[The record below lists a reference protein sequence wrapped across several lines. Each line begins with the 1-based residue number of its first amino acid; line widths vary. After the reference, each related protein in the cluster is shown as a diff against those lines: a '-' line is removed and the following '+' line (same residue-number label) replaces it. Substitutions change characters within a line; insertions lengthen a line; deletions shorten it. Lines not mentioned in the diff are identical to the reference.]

1 MALPPSGSILI
12 ALAAALPWVI
22 IPLAL
27 LWRSRDSRALA
38 EESSEPPLDAPL
50 VSVIVPARDEARNIG
65 RCVRSVLSSTYP
77 ALEVIVV
84 DDHSS
89 DATGALALAASNGDT
104 RLRVIEP
111 PPLPEGWFGKQW
123 ACASGA
129 RVARGDILCFADADT
144 EHAPDLVTRSV
155 KAMRGRRAD
164 LFSIAGRQELGS
176 FWERLI
182 QPQVFTM
189 LLARYGGTETVA
201 RSRHAHG
208 KIANGQ
214 CIFVRR
220 AAYDAIGG
228 HAAVRDKVAEDL
240 MLAQRM
246 FSAGH
251 HIALAIGTEQLSTRM
266 YTSLRELVAGWSKN
280 IYAGGVD
287 AMPFGR
293 IGRMLFPVALLLP
306 FVLSLA
312 PPVAL
317 LLAWMLPPAAI
328 VWAAAATLAS
338 LAFWTL
344 IYVRIGESAGYAL
357 LYPLGAALLLWIAM
371 RAVIRGRRVAW
382 KGREYIAR

>member
-1 MALPPSGSILI
+1 MPLPPPDSILL
-12 ALAAALPWVI
+12 ALLAALPWALV
-22 IPLAL
+22 PFGL
-27 LWRSRDSRALA
+27 LWRSRDSRELA
-38 EESSEPPLDAPL
+38 DESGEPPSGAPL
-50 VSVIVPARDEARNIG
+50 VSVIIPARDEARNIG
-65 RCVRSVLSSTYP
+65 RCVRSALSATYP

-84 DDHSS
+84 DDHST
-89 DATGALALAASNGDT
+89 DGTGQIAREAAGGDQ

-129 RVARGDILCFADADT
+129 GVARGEILCFADADT

-155 KAMRGRRAD
+155 NAMRSRRAD
-164 LFSIAGRQELGS
+164 LFSIAGRQELGG
-176 FWERLI
+176 FWERVI

-189 LLARYGGTETVA
+189 LLARYGGTETVG
-201 RSRHAHG
+201 RSRHAHD

-220 AAYDAIGG
+220 SAYDAIGG
-228 HAAVRDKVAEDL
+228 HGAVRDKVAEDL

-251 HIALAIGTEQLSTRM
+251 HVALAIGTEQLSTRM
-266 YTSLRELVAGWSKN
+266 YTSLRELVGGWSKN
-280 IYAGGVD
+280 IYAGGID

-293 IGRMLFPVALLLP
+293 TGRALFPIALLLP
-306 FVLSLA
+306 FALSLA
-312 PPVAL
+312 PPITL
-317 LLAWMLPPAAI
+317 LLAWMAPMAVV

-338 LAFWTL
+338 LAFWAMV
-344 IYVRIGESAGYAL
+344 YWRIGEPIGYAL
-357 LYPLGAALLLWIAM
+357 LYPLGAALLLWIAV
-371 RAVIRGRRVAW
+371 RAIVRGRRVAW